1 MDLCGCIFCACVH
14 LCVWGFTVWL
24 CNAMRVMNARR
35 ACPLVCVHACVLIH
49 ARACLFVCMRVYLC
63 VILCQTRN
71 TKNDWFTI
79 LGFFLGFVSHV
90 NAVNSKIPKFC
101 RQGSFFLNHWLR
113 SLYPSGTVQV

>member
-49 ARACLFVCMRVYLC
+49 ARACLCMHACLLVRDL
-63 VILCQTRN
+63 
-71 TKNDWFTI
+71 
-79 LGFFLGFVSHV
+79 VS
-90 NAVNSKIPKFC
+90 NSQHKK
-101 RQGSFFLNHWLR
+101 
-113 SLYPSGTVQV
+113 